1 MLCTSCNRIA
11 RREFLERTLALLG
24 VSGLI
29 ACSGG
34 IITAPAIMAFTVKIT
49 DFPALAS
56 VGGIAVVDN
65 GSRSGSGDPIA
76 VTRTGQATF
85 LALSLICPH
94 RGVTV
99 EISGPGFFCPG
110 HGAMFAADGSWTG
123 GQPTSNLSSYKI
135 SYDQTAG
142 TLQIG

>member
-1 MLCTSCNRIA
+1 MPCKNCDPIA

-24 VSGLI
+24 AGALI
-29 ACSGG
+29 ACSGDTMTTPT
-34 IITAPAIMAFTVKIT
+34 ITSFTVRIA
-49 DFPALAS
+49 DFPSLAS

-65 GSRSGSGDPIA
+65 GSRSGEPIA
-76 VTRTGQATF
+76 VARTGSTTF

-94 RGVTV
+94 QGVTV
-99 EISGPGFFCPG
+99 GISGPGFLCPG
-110 HGAMFAADGSWTG
+110 HGATFAADGTWTG
-123 GQPTSNLSSYKI
+123 GQHTTNLGRYTL